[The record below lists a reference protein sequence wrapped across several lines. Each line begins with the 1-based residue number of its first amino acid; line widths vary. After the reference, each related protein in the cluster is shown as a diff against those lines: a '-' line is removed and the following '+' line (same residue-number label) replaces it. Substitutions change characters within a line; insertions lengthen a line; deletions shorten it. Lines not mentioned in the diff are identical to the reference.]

1 MNTIYI
7 VIAFLAGCGLPL
19 QAAANARL
27 GKAVA
32 SPFAAA
38 TLQLF
43 VATVL
48 LFIAVAAGGALPAL
62 GRLGQAHWW
71 QLLGGLASA
80 MFVVAGIVFIPRIG
94 AVTTIGLFIA
104 GQAFTSLLLDGAG
117 LLGVVQRAPGP
128 FTWLGAACVAA
139 GILLIVRGQRPAA
152 GAPPRRIKP
161 AWVAAAALCGGV
173 LPVQGA
179 LNAAVARTV
188 GAPLVVSL
196 ASFAVATAGMAIVL
210 ALVLALNRNERP
222 TLGGLCAVP
231 WWAWLGGPVGVCYVT
246 TVFLALP
253 VIGAAATVGFTI
265 AGQQVVA
272 ILTDRFGLFGLPKS
286 AVSGVRLAGALVLL
300 AGVVSIKLP

>member
-1 MNTIYI
+1 
-7 VIAFLAGCGLPL
+7 VP
-19 QAAANARL
+19 
-27 GKAVA
+27 
-32 SPFAAA
+32 
-38 TLQLF
+38 
-43 VATVL
+43 
-48 LFIAVAAGGALPAL
+48 
-62 GRLGQAHWW
+62 WW

-80 MFVVAGIVFIPRIG
+80 MYVAAGIVFMPRIG
-94 AVTTIGLFIA
+94 AVTTIGLFVA

-117 LLGVVQRAPGP
+117 LLGVVPRAPGP

-152 GAPPRRIKP
+152 GTAPRRVEA
-161 AWVAAAALCGGV
+161 AWIAAAALCGGV

-196 ASFAVATAGMAIVL
+196 TSFAVATAGMAAVL
-210 ALVLALNRNERP
+210 AVVMAVNRNERP
-222 TLGGLCAVP
+222 RLAGLRTVP

-272 ILTDRFGLFGLPKS
+272 ILIDRFGLFGLPKC
-286 AVSGVRLAGALVLL
+286 AISGIRLAGAMVLL
-300 AGVVSIKLP
+300 AGVVSIRLT